1 MSSPVPV
8 TTSDMYDT
16 SELPDSFT
24 LSDTSNLA
32 ETPRPLDPTKEN
44 DTQDTREHP
53 ESENTQEEDSSA
65 LWVVILAPL
74 LIGVFGV
81 IYMIFR
87 RIPKKLD
94 GEGPVGD
101 QVQDSPGKEPS
112 SLTSDTRRGT
122 LI

>member
-8 TTSDMYDT
+8 MTSNMYDT

-32 ETPRPLDPTKEN
+32 ETPRPLDTTKEN

-53 ESENTQEEDSSA
+53 ESENTQEEDSNA

-74 LIGVFGV
+74 LIGVCGV

-87 RIPKKLD
+87 RIPKKLE